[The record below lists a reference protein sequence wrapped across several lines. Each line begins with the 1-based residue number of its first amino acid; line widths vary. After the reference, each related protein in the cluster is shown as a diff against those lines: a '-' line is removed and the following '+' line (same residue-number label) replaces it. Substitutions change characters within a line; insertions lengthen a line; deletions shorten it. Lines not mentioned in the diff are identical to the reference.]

1 MSYYCPVNICIFVLT
16 RLYIYNL
23 LFSSGDEIEKRQSV
37 KISSPQDLESYPS
50 LSLFDNL
57 EPTIIK
63 ILRKGDLNGHT
74 IKSKV
79 LWHVIKNSN
88 FLINLKSLDDK
99 SDCSIDAAQKM
110 KFSIKDFFSK
120 CDQIR
125 L

>member
-1 MSYYCPVNICIFVLT
+1 M
-16 RLYIYNL
+16 

-79 LWHVIKNSN
+79 LRHVIKNSN
-88 FLINLKSLDDK
+88 FLIDLKSLDDK
-99 SDCSIDAAQKM
+99 SDCSIDAAQKNEV
-110 KFSIKDFFSK
+110 FH
-120 CDQIR
+120 
-125 L
+125 